1 MNIVSY
7 TASDAR
13 QNFYSL
19 IKKAS
24 KGLTAIEINL
34 RNSEPVVMINKA
46 EMESWLETLDI
57 MSSPEEMEAIRK
69 SAKSKKSISLDKIQK
84 KLGI

>member
-1 MNIVSY
+1 MNITAY

-13 QNFYSL
+13 KSLYTL

-46 EMESWLETLDI
+46 EMESWLETLDV
-57 MSSPEEMEAIRK
+57 MSSPEEIKAIRK
-69 SAKSKKSISLDKIQK
+69 GLKSKKSISLDQLQK
-84 KLGI
+84 ELGI

>member
-1 MNIVSY
+1 MNITSY

-13 QNFYSL
+13 QNLYSL

-57 MSSPEEMEAIRK
+57 MSSLEEVKAIRRGL
-69 SAKSKKSISLDKIQK
+69 KSKKSISLDKLEK
-84 KLGI
+84 ELGL